1 MWGYSY
7 AIYLLAYHS
16 AHIGILSS
24 SSFGLVAPLLQKI
37 SEAYFF
43 SSNTYNEN
51 MKRINNIFLGTL
63 LSIIFILS
71 FSLLKTDI
79 TFAESSHFE
88 SFTADYYLTRT
99 EDGSSE
105 LKVVEEIEAVFP
117 DLDEHKGI
125 YRYIPYTN
133 MNKTNVTMDNSDS
146 IKVYR
151 NGEKENIYSLER
163 EDGFYVVSTG
173 TDDYIHGRQIFR
185 FEYTFNNVV
194 TKFEKNDHSWQEL
207 YWDTVGTGWNYS
219 FQRLSVRVHLPKDL
233 KVVDGTSCYVGPHG
247 SNDSSRCNFYDIS
260 NTYYFDSKN
269 TVQPGENLTFVIP
282 FEDGQFIIPE
292 QSHNIFSVP
301 ATIIAGLGS
310 LVSIFLYGKS
320 RKRTDEK
327 YRYYHDRTEV
337 VEYTPPQNLT
347 VGEMALN
354 YKSTLTNPQ
363 VATLLELA
371 VTHKIEI
378 IKEEKKKSF
387 IFSYQPWSI
396 KILSTNLT
404 KDQKDALHNI
414 TGETNFEKDKI
425 YEIKRNQVTSPR
437 NFTSHVESS
446 LKEKDLLENKSQK
459 NTGLVNVFL
468 IFWIVIISV
477 VTVFFLVSSNPVI
490 YTSSKEFLIPLAISI
505 VVAIVILIFYNTR
518 VAFYDKHTKEG
529 LDKIRYMDG
538 LKTYIKMA
546 EKDRLAFLQS
556 VNGADTTTNGIV
568 KLYEKLLPYAVLFG
582 MEKSWLKTLGQYYEQ
597 EGVSS
602 PIWYSGVG
610 GFNSSDFAN
619 SISSFSSSASSSSG
633 DSGSSGGGY
642 SGGGGGGGGGGFR

>member
-1 MWGYSY
+1 
-7 AIYLLAYHS
+7 
-16 AHIGILSS
+16 
-24 SSFGLVAPLLQKI
+24 
-37 SEAYFF
+37 
-43 SSNTYNEN
+43 
-51 MKRINNIFLGTL
+51 MKRIKIIF
-63 LSIIFILS
+63 LSIILTIAVN
-71 FSLLKTDI
+71 LLIPTI
-79 TFAESSHFE
+79 SFAESSHFE
-88 SFTADYYLTRT
+88 SFTADYYLSKN
-99 EDGSSE
+99 EQKGSE
-105 LKVVEEIEAVFP
+105 LKVVEEITAVFP
-117 DLDEHKGI
+117 DFDEHKGI

-133 MNKTNVTMDNSDS
+133 MNKTNITMDNPDS

-151 NGEKENIYSLER
+151 NGEEENIYSLER

-194 TKFEKNDHSWQEL
+194 TEFEKNDRSWQEL

-219 FQRLSVRVHLPKDL
+219 FQSVSVRVHLPEDL

-247 SNDSSRCNFYDIS
+247 SNDSSRCNLYDIG
-260 NTYYFDSKN
+260 NTYYFNSKN
-269 TVQPGENLTFVIP
+269 TVQPGENLTFAIP

-292 QSHNIFSVP
+292 QPRSIFSIP
-301 ATIIAGLGS
+301 AIILAGLGS
-310 LVSIFLYGKS
+310 LFSIFLYGKN
-320 RKRTDEK
+320 RKRTNEK
-327 YRYYHDRTEV
+327 YHYYRDRAEV

-354 YKSTLTNPQ
+354 YKNTLTNPQ

-378 IKEEKKKSF
+378 IKEEKKKAF

-396 KILSTNLT
+396 KILSTDLT
-404 KDQKDALHNI
+404 KDQRDALHNI
-414 TGETNFEKDKI
+414 TGETDFEKGST
-425 YEIKRNQVTSPR
+425 YEIKSNQTTSSR
-437 NFTSHVESS
+437 NFDNHIESS
-446 LKEKDLLENKSQK
+446 LREKGLLEDKSSK
-459 NTGLVNVFL
+459 NTSLINLFL
-468 IFWIVIISV
+468 IFWIVIAGIITIFS
-477 VTVFFLVSSNPVI
+477 LVSSNPI
-490 YTSSKEFLIPLAISI
+490 LYTSNKSFVVPLVISI
-505 VVAIVILIFYNTR
+505 IIAIVILVLYNTK
-518 VAFYDKHTKEG
+518 VAFYDKHTKAG

-556 VNGADTTTNGIV
+556 VDGADTTANGIV

-610 GFNSSDFAN
+610 GFDSSDFAN